1 LDGIE
6 FPSLG
11 DEENMGLI
19 LPFSMEEIET
29 VVMESDSNKS
39 PGPDG
44 FNFAFIKALWS
55 LIKGEIRIM
64 FDQFHGIGTIPM
76 SFTSYFV
83 VLIPKV
89 NSPFT
94 LGDFRPISLLGC
106 MYKIIAKVLTARLAR
121 VMDRLV
127 AHTQSAF
134 LKGRHLVDSVLV
146 VNEVVDLVK
155 RTGRSCLIFKVDFEK
170 AYDSVDWGFLEYMLD
185 RFGFCSKWKDWIRA
199 CVFSGNMS
207 VLINGSPSVEINIQR
222 GLKQGDPLAPF
233 LFLLVAEG
241 LGGIMRK
248 AVELNRFHGVQ
259 VGNNGMIVSHLQY
272 ADDTLCMGEASIAN
286 LWSLKTIL
294 RGLKSLPV

>member
-1 LDGIE
+1 
-6 FPSLG
+6 
-11 DEENMGLI
+11 
-19 LPFSMEEIET
+19 
-29 VVMESDSNKS
+29 
-39 PGPDG
+39 
-44 FNFAFIKALWS
+44 
-55 LIKGEIRIM
+55 
-64 FDQFHGIGTIPM
+64 
-76 SFTSYFV
+76 
-83 VLIPKV
+83 
-89 NSPFT
+89 
-94 LGDFRPISLLGC
+94 
-106 MYKIIAKVLTARLAR
+106 
-121 VMDRLV
+121 
-127 AHTQSAF
+127 
-134 LKGRHLVDSVLV
+134 
-146 VNEVVDLVK
+146 
-155 RTGRSCLIFKVDFEK
+155 
-170 AYDSVDWGFLEYMLD
+170 MLD
-185 RFGFCSKWKDWIRA
+185 RFGFCSKWKDWIWA